1 VVPLPCPG
9 RARVQHDHLHAHHTL
24 VCRAWYPGQYSHVPA
39 HATRLLR
46 AGTNVR
52 VVQQLMRH
60 ESLDSTMRYT
70 AVDEVELLD
79 GIGRLP
85 H

>member
-1 VVPLPCPG
+1 VEITC
-9 RARVQHDHLHAHHTL
+9 
-24 VCRAWYPGQYSHVPA
+24 
-39 HATRLLR
+39 ATRLLR

-52 VVQQLMRH
+52 VVQELMRH

-85 H
+85 D